1 MASAGSGFDAI
12 VVGGGH
18 NGLVCA
24 AYLARAG
31 MRTLVLERREELG
44 GAAALAGTVG
54 RLRRSV
60 VRDLGL
66 ETQGLE
72 LLRPEVRVFAPQPDG
87 GAVTLWADPGR
98 TAREL
103 TARSP
108 ADAAAYPSFDRKVR
122 ALASFLAHLAVAT
135 PPDLASPSFTDAFT
149 GLKLGR
155 ALRGLGSPRALRE
168 VLRVLPMSV
177 ADLVEEDLESDPL
190 RAAIAARGIRFTAMG
205 PRAAGT
211 AAVLLMDGAGTDGGA
226 AGESTF
232 VRGGPPALA
241 HALLGAA
248 RSFGV
253 EVRCGTEVSGIT
265 TEDGRT
271 AGVAL
276 ANGEEVRAPV
286 VVSGLDP
293 KRTLLGLV
301 DPIELGPTL
310 AWRAG
315 NIRTPGVVAH
325 LDLVL
330 DRLPRF
336 PAARGDDR
344 RLGGR
349 IVIGPGLDELERAQD
364 ASKYGQVAEEPFLEA
379 TIPTVTDPTL
389 EPEGRHRMRVLVQGT
404 PHRLREGTWTE
415 GSEAL
420 GDQVLALLERYA
432 PGVGATVTERRVTT
446 PLDLEREFGLTG
458 GHPLHAEPGLDQF
471 FAWRPLLGHARY
483 RLAIPGL
490 YLCGSGAHPGGGV
503 TGGPGANAAREILAD
518 RRRRARA
525 RTGR

>member
-1 MASAGSGFDAI
+1 
-12 VVGGGH
+12 
-18 NGLVCA
+18 
-24 AYLARAG
+24 
-31 MRTLVLERREELG
+31 LERRAEAG
-44 GAAALAGTVG
+44 GVAALAATVG

-60 VRDLGL
+60 IRDLRL
-66 ETQGLE
+66 DAHGLE

-177 ADLVEEDLESDPL
+177 EDLV
-190 RAAIAARGIRFTAMG
+190 
-205 PRAAGT
+205 
-211 AAVLLMDGAGTDGGA
+211 
-226 AGESTF
+226 
-232 VRGGPPALA
+232 
-241 HALLGAA
+241 
-248 RSFGV
+248 
-253 EVRCGTEVSGIT
+253 
-265 TEDGRT
+265 
-271 AGVAL
+271 
-276 ANGEEVRAPV
+276 V
-286 VVSGLDP
+286 VGLDP

-420 GDQVLALLERYA
+420 GDQVL
-432 PGVGATVTERRVTT
+432 
-446 PLDLEREFGLTG
+446 
-458 GHPLHAEPGLDQF
+458 
-471 FAWRPLLGHARY
+471 
-483 RLAIPGL
+483 
-490 YLCGSGAHPGGGV
+490 
-503 TGGPGANAAREILAD
+503 
-518 RRRRARA
+518 
-525 RTGR
+525 